1 MQKCIWL
8 GEEVCAFDIYD
19 PIQRIVLDKE
29 LEIKLRTAGKRDELL
44 CPLCQEP
51 VTFKMRDVKKRKPHF
66 AHKNNN
72 GFRKCAYNEETEEHI
87 EGIFILKKH
96 LERMYPDYK
105 VRYKFNSYGK
115 LYSDLYIEDENGS
128 KMAIEYERQDLDFEY
143 WKRKHEVLRTNNIKD
158 FWLIKCPE
166 KVDNQ
171 YLDDL
176 SFFKR
181 YVDYTEDM
189 NLMMINIETER
200 VLLSKGMEIKDE
212 AGKVIEQKVFQ
223 KWYKLSDVK
232 FLFDG
237 SLSTEPDFNELF
249 NEKINSYEDKI
260 IVNEVKIKNKRISQF
275 KDLYDCILRSKLTSG
290 IHRKDEMRGYYTDIF
305 TRAKRG
311 DKKAMETLMKDSKKI
326 SRYGVIRELLFEY
339 LGLEKY

>member
-1 MQKCIWL
+1 MQKCIWI

-19 PIQRIVLDKE
+19 PIKRIVLDKE
-29 LEIKLRTAGKRDELL
+29 LEIKLRVASKRNELL
-44 CPLCQEP
+44 CPLCNEP
-51 VTFKMRDVKKRKPHF
+51 VTFRMRDVKKRRPHF

-72 GFRKCAYNEETEEHI
+72 FFRKCSYNEETEEHI

-115 LYSDLYIEDENGS
+115 LYSDLYIEDENKN
-128 KMAIEYERQDLDFEY
+128 KMTLEYERQDLDFEY
-143 WKRKHEVLRTNNIKD
+143 WKKKHEVLRKNNIKD

-166 KVDNQ
+166 EVNNQ

-181 YVDYTEDM
+181 YIDYTENT

-200 VLLSKGMEIKDE
+200 VLISKGMEIKDE
-212 AGKVIEQKVFQ
+212 NNKIIEQKVFQ
-223 KWYKLSDVK
+223 KWYKLGDIK

-237 SLSTEPDFNELF
+237 SVSTEPDFNELYDQ
-249 NEKINSYEDKI
+249 KLNSYECKI
-260 IVNEVKIKNKRISQF
+260 IKNEVKIKNERISQF
-275 KDLYDCILRSKLTSG
+275 KELHDSILRSDLTAELP
-290 IHRKDEMRGYYTDIF
+290 INERMRGFYTDIF

-311 DKKAMETLMKDSKKI
+311 DGKAMEILMKDSKKI
-326 SRYGVIRELLFEY
+326 SRYSIIRELLFDF
-339 LGLEKY
+339 LHLEK